1 MTEPGNLTSLTA
13 NFIITDSAGG
23 LWGSAIPTM
32 VCYNGIVRTNTAIV
46 ALLHYDN
53 HAVYQQNTAGVWFV
67 YRLGT
72 RGACARVI
80 PCEFGA

>member
-13 NFIITDSAGG
+13 NFIITDWPADYGD
-23 LWGSAIPTM
+23 LIPTM